1 MEAACGGAI
10 SPGKFEPFV
19 FPNDLTSEC
28 IFIYLGRVAMYL
40 RRYLPPLV
48 AAAFLLP
55 ALARADDPVP
65 PAYSRAGKLDLCG
78 AVGDNNPPIDPALCK
93 KNGYDKVSDELDRAL
108 QAALSKAPAN
118 VQPLLKRDQG
128 FFGEIVASAGE
139 EMPGSDNAD
148 ERERFAGILKGRLA
162 ALARI
167 AQGFGRTGVLGT
179 WEDMLG
185 SVTVTPAD
193 GGAYQIAFDINA
205 SYGPADSEGRQWHC
219 KATALLKPGTNGWL
233 EGKLLAETSPG
244 GIEVPAPTDNP
255 LRPPTVKL
263 RRQGE
268 TLRVVVVNAPDA
280 TWENW
285 PEVSHPSCKDDEG
298 LTGSYFASG
307 KLDPAL
313 ASDKTDTSFVAPS
326 FDCAHPFSAS
336 DEEICADPD
345 LAAGDAR
352 LNRAWKALLPRLDEA
367 TRHALTDDQRHWI
380 KAQGNEYAEFLHPAW
395 NKTTSFMHFTSY
407 ARFELDSLQRERI
420 ALLEGF
426 DDKRTGLVGV
436 WISYTAILNVT
447 AAKDGGIV
455 GKGWKWEQG
464 SWKDACDYQIEGDV
478 AKGVFRSAEKRK
490 NPDTLE
496 RDGAMLIVNKMDD
509 VFASKRHD
517 PTDGDE
523 PKCRRSY
530 SDSSTARLFPAKP
543 SPDINNFDR
552 TR

>member
-1 MEAACGGAI
+1 M
-10 SPGKFEPFV
+10 S
-19 FPNDLTSEC
+19 
-28 IFIYLGRVAMYL
+28 L
-40 RRYLPPLV
+40 RRYLPSLLAV
-48 AAAFLLP
+48 TILLP
-55 ALARADDPVP
+55 ALAHADDQVP
-65 PAYSRAGKLDLCG
+65 PAYSHAGKLNLCAG
-78 AVGDNNPPIDPALCK
+78 VGDNNPPIDPAICK

-128 FFGEIVASAGE
+128 FFGEMVAAAGE
-139 EMPGSDNAD
+139 EMPGSDNAQ

-185 SVTVTPAD
+185 SVTVTSAD
-193 GGAYQIAFDINA
+193 GGAMRIAFDINA
-205 SYGPADSEGRQWHC
+205 SYGPADSEERQWHC
-219 KATALLKPGTNGWL
+219 KATALLKPGANGWL
-233 EGKLLAETSPG
+233 EGTMDAEAKTG
-244 GIEVPAPTDNP
+244 AEGQP
-255 LRPPTVKL
+255 LKPPSVKL

-268 TLRVVVVNAPDA
+268 TLRVVVAAALDA
-280 TWENW
+280 SWQNW
-285 PEVSHPSCKDDEG
+285 PEVSHPSCKDNDA

-313 ASDKTDTSFVAPS
+313 TSDKTVTDFIAPS

-345 LAAGDAR
+345 LAAGDVR
-352 LNRAWKALLPRLDEA
+352 LNRAWKALLPQLDEA
-367 TRHALTDDQRHWI
+367 TRRALMDDQRHWI
-380 KAQGNEYAEFLHPAW
+380 KAQGNEYTEFLHPDW
-395 NKTTSFMHFTSY
+395 YKQTNFMHYTSY
-407 ARFELDSLQRERI
+407 ARFELDGLQRERV

-426 DDKRTGLVGV
+426 DDKRSGLTGV
-436 WISYTAILNVT
+436 WLSYTAILNVT
-447 AAKDGGIV
+447 TADDGGIE

-464 SWKDACDYQIEGDV
+464 SWKDGCDYQIEGDV
-478 AKGVFRSAEKRK
+478 VKGVFRSAEKRK

-530 SDSSTARLFPAKP
+530 SNSSTVRLFPAKP

>member
-1 MEAACGGAI
+1 M
-10 SPGKFEPFV
+10 SP
-19 FPNDLTSEC
+19 S
-28 IFIYLGRVAMYL
+28 
-40 RRYLPPLV
+40 RYLPALL
-48 AAAFLLP
+48 AAALLLP
-55 ALARADDPVP
+55 ALAHADDPVP
-65 PAYSRAGKLDLCG
+65 PAYSRSGKLNLCAG
-78 AVGDNNPPIDPALCK
+78 VGDNNPPIDPQLCK
-93 KNGYDKVSDELDRAL
+93 KYSYDKVSDELDHAL
-108 QAALSKAPAN
+108 QAALAKAPAD

-128 FFGEIVASAGE
+128 FFGETVAAAGD

-148 ERERFAGILKGRLA
+148 ERERFAGILKERLA

-167 AQGFGRTGVLGT
+167 KEGFGRTGVLGT

-193 GGAYQIAFDINA
+193 GGSVRIAFDINA
-205 SYGPADSEGRQWHC
+205 SYGPADSDERQLHC
-219 KATALLKPGTNGWL
+219 QAAALLKPSANGWL
-233 EGKLLAETSPG
+233 EGKMDSVTTTGAEG
-244 GIEVPAPTDNP
+244 QP
-255 LRPPTVKL
+255 LKPPTVKL

-268 TLRVVVVNAPDA
+268 TLRVVVIAAPDA
-280 TWENW
+280 SWENW
-285 PEVSHPSCKDDEG
+285 PDVSHPSCKNEDA

-307 KLDPAL
+307 KL
-313 ASDKTDTSFVAPS
+313 ASTLTPDKTDTTFVAPT
-326 FDCAHPFSAS
+326 FECAHPFSAS

-345 LAAGDAR
+345 LAAGDVR

-380 KAQGNEYAEFLHPAW
+380 KVQANEYAEFLHPAW
-395 NKTTSFMHFTSY
+395 NKVTSFIHFTST
-407 ARFELDSLQRERI
+407 ARFELDSMQRERI

-436 WISYTAILNVT
+436 WLSYTGILNVT
-447 AAKDGGIV
+447 TADDGGIAA
-455 GKGWKWEQG
+455 KGWKWEQG
-464 SWKDACDYQIEGDV
+464 SWKDACDYEMGGDV
-478 AKGVFRSAEKRK
+478 VKGVFRSAEKRR

-496 RDGAMLIVNKMDD
+496 RDGTMLIVNKMDD
-509 VFASKRHD
+509 AFASKRHD

-530 SDSSTARLFPAKP
+530 ADSSTVRLFPAKP